1 MFEEARILIVDD
13 DAEDLASLKR
23 ALESLGATI
32 HTVRD
37 PHEVLAATRRENP
50 GVVILDALLP
60 GLSGFDLCKQI
71 KTDSALK
78 GTQVVVVTGVYL
90 RKQYRQEAL
99 QQFKADAFLTKPF
112 RPPELQRLVSQLLA
126 KWTKK
131 PQKNFLRRTGRP
143 GASSEAEKRGF
154 WSRLFGRTEAEEAPT
169 RIAPVRPARRAAK
182 TVSAPRPGPKPSR
195 VAAVKTPVVTKL
207 AEPESKPDAV
217 VESAATIAV
226 SPDPSTKKPEEHAI
240 ATEPPSSSAGSEPIA
255 TGDEASTS
263 HASEE
268 PSGETASSTTAEDVS
283 SASEEPPDAADA
295 SAPAAE
301 PVTEIEETASVD
313 DESSAEPEPPVPAV
327 PAVPDVPDDASA
339 RDAPPVP
346 EAAEEDRS
354 AAKDEKAVQPPRADD
369 AAPAES
375 SAAEEASA
383 RDAPPVPEAAEEDR
397 SAAKDEKAVQPPRA
411 DDAAPAESSAAE
423 EASARDAP
431 PVPEAAEE
439 DQSAAKDEKAVQPPR
454 ADDAT
459 PAESSATEDAPAAA
473 TETRAVAPPAEEE
486 KEVQLSDPPASVA
499 TIETQAVTTEE
510 PASELPPLRRPSFSV
525 GDVPIYGEQDFHT
538 ELKRELSKCRRVD
551 RPLTL
556 ILVQVDDLTQIVE
569 LFGKEIRE
577 AVLRHVAELA
587 TWCLREIDLVGMITS
602 KDLVALIAFASDQ
615 YGGSRVV
622 NRMRK
627 TVQKNPFRVGE
638 ELPPIMPALRFGM
651 SSYPDDGDDVVGL
664 IAEAYEDIE

>member
-37 PHEVLAATRRENP
+37 PHEVLEATRRENP

-71 KTDSALK
+71 KSDSALK
-78 GTQVVVVTGVYL
+78 SIQVVVVTGVYL

-99 QQFKADAFLTKPF
+99 QQFKADAFMTKPF
-112 RPPELQRLVSQLLA
+112 RPPELQRLVAQLLA

-131 PQKNFLRRTGRP
+131 PQKSFLRRLGRP
-143 GASSEAEKRGF
+143 GASSEAEKSGF
-154 WSRLFGRTEAEEAPT
+154 WSRLFGRTEAAAAPT
-169 RIAPVRPARRAAK
+169 RIAPVPPARRAAK
-182 TVSAPRPGPKPSR
+182 TVSAPKPDPEPSR
-195 VAAVKTPVVTKL
+195 VPAVKTPVVTKL
-207 AEPESKPDAV
+207 AEPESKPNAV
-217 VESAATIAV
+217 IESAATIAF
-226 SPDPSTKKPEEHAI
+226 SPAASTKKSEERAI

-268 PSGETASSTTAEDVS
+268 PGGETASSATAEDVS

-301 PVTEIEETASVD
+301 PVTEAASGEVEETASVD
-313 DESSAEPEPPVPAV
+313 DESSAEPEPAV
-327 PAVPDVPDDASA
+327 PAVPDDASA
-339 RDAPPVP
+339 L
-346 EAAEEDRS
+346 
-354 AAKDEKAVQPPRADD
+354 
-369 AAPAES
+369 
-375 SAAEEASA
+375 
-383 RDAPPVPEAAEEDR
+383 
-397 SAAKDEKAVQPPRA
+397 
-411 DDAAPAESSAAE
+411 
-423 EASARDAP
+423 DAP

-439 DQSAAKDEKAVQPPR
+439 DQSAAKDEKGVHPPQ
-454 ADDAT
+454 ADDAAPAESSAT
-459 PAESSATEDAPAAA
+459 PAESSAKEDAPAAA
-473 TETRAVAPPAEEE
+473 TETRAFPPPAEED
-486 KEVQLSDPPASVA
+486 KEVQWSDARKSVA
-499 TIETQAVTTEE
+499 RIETKAGATD
-510 PASELPPLRRPSFSV
+510 PASELPPLRKPIFRV
-525 GDVPIYGEQDFHT
+525 GDVPIYGEQDFHS

-587 TWCLREIDLVGMITS
+587 TWCLREIDLVGMMTS
-602 KDLVALIAFASDQ
+602 KDLVALIAFASDE

-651 SSYPDDGDDVVGL
+651 SSYPDDGEDVVGL

>member
-23 ALESLGATI
+23 ALESLGAAI

-37 PHEVLAATRRENP
+37 PHEVLEATRRENP

-71 KTDSALK
+71 KSDSALK
-78 GTQVVVVTGVYL
+78 GIQVVVITGVYL

-99 QQFKADAFLTKPF
+99 QQFKADAFMTKPF
-112 RPPELQRLVSQLLA
+112 RPPELQRLVAQLLA

-131 PQKNFLRRTGRP
+131 PQKSFLRRLGRPGASLGRP

-154 WSRLFGRTEAEEAPT
+154 WGRLFGRTEAEEAPT

-182 TVSAPRPGPKPSR
+182 TVSAPKPSR

-226 SPDPSTKKPEEHAI
+226 SPDASTKKSEEHAI

-255 TGDEASTS
+255 TGDEASTPQ
-263 HASEE
+263 ASEE
-268 PSGETASSTTAEDVS
+268 PSGETASSATIEDVS

-301 PVTEIEETASVD
+301 PVAEAASGEVEETASVD
-313 DESSAEPEPPVPAV
+313 DESSAEPEP
-327 PAVPDVPDDASA
+327 AVPD
-339 RDAPPVP
+339 
-346 EAAEEDRS
+346 
-354 AAKDEKAVQPPRADD
+354 
-369 AAPAES
+369 
-375 SAAEEASA
+375 EASA
-383 RDAPPVPEAAEEDR
+383 AN
-397 SAAKDEKAVQPPRA
+397 
-411 DDAAPAESSAAE
+411 
-423 EASARDAP
+423 AP

-439 DQSAAKDEKAVQPPR
+439 DQSAAKDEKGVQPR
-454 ADDAT
+454 AADAAPAESSAT
-459 PAESSATEDAPAAA
+459 PAESSATEDAPATA
-473 TETRAVAPPAEEE
+473 TETRAFAPPAEEE
-486 KEVQLSDPPASVA
+486 KEVQSDAPASVA
-499 TIETQAVTTEE
+499 TIETQAGTTE
-510 PASELPPLRRPSFSV
+510 PASELPPLRKPIFRV
-525 GDVPIYGEQDFHT
+525 GDVPIYGEQDFHS

-551 RPLTL
+551 RPLTI

-587 TWCLREIDLVGMITS
+587 TWCLREIDLVGMMTS
-602 KDLVALIAFASDQ
+602 KDLVALIAFASDE

-651 SSYPDDGDDVVGL
+651 SSYPDDGEDVVGL